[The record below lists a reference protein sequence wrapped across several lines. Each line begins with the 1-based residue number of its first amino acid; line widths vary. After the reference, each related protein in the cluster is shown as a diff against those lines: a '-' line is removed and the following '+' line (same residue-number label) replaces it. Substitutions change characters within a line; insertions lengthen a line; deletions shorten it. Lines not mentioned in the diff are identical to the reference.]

1 MISTIPA
8 TNINRT
14 AMISM
19 FPICPFDAVY
29 LIIIKST
36 LCREIEFAEFLPRKC
51 YNIRVTSRK
60 TLRLKMDEYNR
71 ERREKR
77 RVNAPYSDDEFVL
90 FKDAPSLQEL
100 KDALRDVSTGHLA
113 IIRLAALMDNLS
125 LCEGRRV
132 TSTGG
137 RDYRGQTSGI
147 KAFLRQDGYLYSR
160 YSCLMRYKKL
170 GLLLR
175 NRSGIPIEA
184 NLLWGLIPTCPTDE
198 HDDLYCYEV
207 EWQTLHDL
215 YASFEGMNFKQ
226 INDKLRIR
234 TQ

>member
-1 MISTIPA
+1 MA
-8 TNINRT
+8 
-14 AMISM
+14 
-19 FPICPFDAVY
+19 
-29 LIIIKST
+29 
-36 LCREIEFAEFLPRKC
+36 
-51 YNIRVTSRK
+51 SRK
-60 TLRLKMDEYNR
+60 TRRLKMDEYNR

-77 RVNAPYSDDEFVL
+77 RVNARYTDDEL
-90 FKDAPSLQEL
+90 TMFKDPPSCEEV

-137 RDYRGQTSGI
+137 CDYRGQTSGI
-147 KAFLRQDGYLYSR
+147 KAFLRRNGYLYSR

-170 GLLLR
+170 GQLLR
-175 NRSGIPIEA
+175 TRSGIPIEA

-198 HDDLYCYEV
+198 HDDLYCYEA

-226 INDKLRIR
+226 INDKLKGEYE
-234 TQ
+234 